1 MKSLNNIFKKKKKMK
16 RLIVVIPLFIL
27 AIVSTQSLQAQAS
40 IRGGVNIASMSA
52 NATEKS
58 YKDYENQSIFG
69 FQLAVA
75 MPFKISNNIAIQPE
89 LVFIQK
95 GGKSQYV
102 TDEKNKY
109 ISTFTSNY
117 IEVPVSL
124 KLALGN
130 TSGGGIGFYI
140 LGGPYAGIV
149 LNGKYK
155 NELTFLGVNS
165 TSEKTV
171 DYTDDGNAEKRI
183 DWGFNLGAG
192 LSLGKMYFEGRYGL
206 GINNLLDDNATNS
219 SPEEPYRRNR
229 GIGLSVGVYF

>member
-1 MKSLNNIFKKKKKMK
+1 MKKV
-16 RLIVVIPLFIL
+16 IVLVLLFVMATI
-27 AIVSTQSLQAQAS
+27 STQSLQAQAS
-40 IRGGVNIASMSA
+40 IRGGINIASMSA
-52 NATEKS
+52 NATEKN

-69 FQLAVA
+69 FQFAVA
-75 MPFKISNNIAIQPE
+75 MPFKISNNVAIQPE

-124 KLALGN
+124 KLGLGN
-130 TSGGGIGFYI
+130 TSGDGIGFYV
-140 LGGPYAGIV
+140 LGGPYIGIA

-155 NELTFLGVNS
+155 NELTFLGVTS
-165 TSEKTV
+165 TSNKTV
-171 DYTDDGNAEKRI
+171 DYSNDANTEKRI
-183 DWGFNLGAG
+183 DWGFNVGAG
-192 LSLGKMYFEGRYGL
+192 LSLGKMYLEGRYNL

-219 SPEEPYRRNR
+219 SSSAPYRRNR
-229 GIGLSVGVYF
+229 GIGLTVGVHF